1 MRVHVFLESNE
12 YKSIERRLCV
22 HTVCNNICSAISLK
36 LNRPQQRGTNALNAN
51 QKAFAANRV
60 PGEEDTLYYYTVIAT
75 MLSISM
81 FKGTKPLF
89 LFIDQLTEMI

>member
-1 MRVHVFLESNE
+1 MFSSKAISTKALTEG
-12 YKSIERRLCV
+12 LCV
-22 HTVCNNICSAISLK
+22 HTACNSICSAISLK

-60 PGEEDTLYYYTVIAT
+60 PGEENTLYYYTVIAI
-75 MLSISM
+75 MLSSSM